1 MQNDD
6 LKSTNDR
13 MTKQRGQTRENY
25 HRQCTVGLV
34 QQILRQRLQRSN
46 ALTLATIVQY
56 ADNKNRIFKRPIAMA
71 IRFYVTC
78 IDYLNARTNE
88 IKKLMYDGM
97 TNKDYKQIYQKTD
110 LSFFLKSY
118 RGRKTPI

>member
-1 MQNDD
+1 
-6 LKSTNDR
+6 
-13 MTKQRGQTRENY
+13 
-25 HRQCTVGLV
+25 
-34 QQILRQRLQRSN
+34 
-46 ALTLATIVQY
+46 
-56 ADNKNRIFKRPIAMA
+56 MA

-78 IDYLNARTNE
+78 IDYLNTRTNE

-97 TNKDYKQIYQKTD
+97 TNKGYKQIYQKTD